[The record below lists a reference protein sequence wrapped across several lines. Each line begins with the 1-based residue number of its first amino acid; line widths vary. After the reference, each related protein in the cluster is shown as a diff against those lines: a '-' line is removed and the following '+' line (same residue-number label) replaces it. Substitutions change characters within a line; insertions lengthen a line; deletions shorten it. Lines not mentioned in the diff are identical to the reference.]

1 MKLFASMTLHTG
13 LVNDMSFIQSYLRNI
28 LYIANGISLGSQ
40 FGWSYSKVIRKIVTL
55 APIHIHLPRRPC
67 LTTSSRVT
75 ATCTEGIWLRS
86 TTRRS
91 LTLCRTLP
99 NLTPA
104 AVTST
109 PLEELM
115 KVTSKPGHFSLVS
128 GFEVNW
134 KKYLKLER
142 ESLL

>member
-1 MKLFASMTLHTG
+1 MKGNRIARLMKLFASMTLHTG

-40 FGWSYSKVIRKIVTL
+40 FGWSYSKNTRKTITS

-75 ATCTEGIWLRS
+75 ATCTEVIWLRS

-99 NLTPA
+99 NLTTRRETSWHWA
-104 AVTST
+104 ALMRGMSST
-109 PLEELM
+109 
-115 KVTSKPGHFSLVS
+115 GHFSQVGAGGGVS
-128 GFEVNW
+128 C
-134 KKYLKLER
+134 
-142 ESLL
+142 